1 MSGTKREIVL
11 GVGGGI
17 AAYKACELLRRLQD
31 LDFSIT
37 VVPTPSSLNFVG
49 AATWE
54 ALSGRSVSTEVWQDV
69 DKVQHISLADQAE
82 AIIIAPTTADLL
94 ARLVQGR
101 ADDLLTNV
109 VSASSKPKFLVP
121 AMHPQMWLNPTTQA
135 NVEIL
140 KSRGFAVMQPATG
153 RLTGEDSG
161 VGRFPE
167 TQQIIAAFLEHIGST
182 QDLLGKRILISA
194 GGTREAI
201 DPVRYIGNRS
211 SGKQGEALAIEARN
225 RGAHVTMVLANSNI
239 ADVAGIQTLRVET
252 AAQMHGALKE
262 NMHDC
267 DVLIMAAAVSDAR
280 PTSVAQEK
288 IKKADLQSI
297 DLVSNLDILKDLSAD
312 AKDSQIIVGFAAET
326 SDLEN
331 LGLAKLKSKKLN
343 LIYVNDVSN
352 GAVFASD
359 QSAGFLISDDGQS
372 AYIEQTSKAKVA
384 RNILDKVVS
393 RLSYANGSTT
403 LYI

>member
-69 DKVQHISLADQAE
+69 DKVKHVSLAHQAE

-167 TQQIIAAFLEHIGST
+167 SQQIIAAFLEHIGST

-252 AAQMHGALKE
+252 AAQMHGALKD

-372 AYIEQTSKAKVA
+372 TYIEQTSKAKVA

-393 RLSYANGSTT
+393 RLSYANG
-403 LYI
+403 

>member
-54 ALSGRSVSTEVWQDV
+54 ALSGKSVSTQVWEDV
-69 DKVQHISLADQAE
+69 EKVKHVSLADQAE

-153 RLTGEDSG
+153 RLTGEDTG

-167 TQQIIAAFLEHIGST
+167 SVEIISAFLKHIGST

-211 SGKQGEALAIEARN
+211 SGKQGEALAVEARN
-225 RGAHVTMVLANSNI
+225 RGAHVTMVLANSSI
-239 ADVAGIQTLRVET
+239 SDISGIQTIRVET
-252 AAQMHGALKE
+252 AAEMHTALKASIQ
-262 NMHDC
+262 DS
-267 DVLIMAAAVSDAR
+267 DVLIMAAAISDAR
-280 PTSVAQEK
+280 PTSVSHEK
-288 IKKADLQSI
+288 IKKDDLQRI
-297 DLVSNLDILKDLSAD
+297 DLVSNVDILKDLSSV

-326 SDLEN
+326 SDLES
-331 LGLAKLKSKKLN
+331 LGLVKLKAKKLD

-359 QSAGFLISDDGQS
+359 ESAGFLISADGQS
-372 AYIEQTSKAKVA
+372 TYIEQTSKAKVA
-384 RNILDKVVS
+384 RYILDKVVS
-393 RLSYANGSTT
+393 RLGYANG
-403 LYI
+403 

>member
-69 DKVQHISLADQAE
+69 DKVKHVSLADQAE

-167 TQQIIAAFLEHIGST
+167 SQQIISAFLEHIGST

-252 AAQMHGALKE
+252 AAQMHGALKD

-326 SDLEN
+326 TDLEN
-331 LGLAKLKSKKLN
+331 LGLAKLKTKKLN

-372 AYIEQTSKAKVA
+372 TYIEQTSKAKVA

-393 RLSYANGSTT
+393 RLSYANG
-403 LYI
+403 

>member
-31 LDFSIT
+31 LDFSVT

-54 ALSGRSVSTEVWQDV
+54 ALSGKSVSTQVWEDV
-69 DKVQHISLADQAE
+69 EKVKHVSLADQAE

-121 AMHPQMWLNPTTQA
+121 AMRPQMWLNPTTQA

-153 RLTGEDSG
+153 RLTGEDTG

-167 TQQIIAAFLEHIGST
+167 TVEIISAFLKHIGST

-211 SGKQGEALAIEARN
+211 SGKQGEALAVEARN
-225 RGAHVTMVLANSNI
+225 RGAHVTMVLANSSI
-239 ADVAGIQTLRVET
+239 SDISGIQTIRVET
-252 AAQMHGALKE
+252 AAEMHTALKA
-262 NMHDC
+262 NIQDS
-267 DVLIMAAAVSDAR
+267 DVLIMAAAISDAR
-280 PTSVAQEK
+280 PTSVAHEK
-288 IKKADLQSI
+288 IKKDDLQSI
-297 DLVSNLDILKDLSAD
+297 DLVSNVDILKDLSSV

-326 SDLEN
+326 SHLES
-331 LGLAKLKSKKLN
+331 LGLAKLRAKKLD

-359 QSAGFLISDDGQS
+359 ESAGFLISADGQS
-372 AYIEQTSKAKVA
+372 TFIEQTSKAKVA
-384 RNILDKVVS
+384 RYILDKVVS
-393 RLSYANGSTT
+393 RLGYANG
-403 LYI
+403 

>member
-69 DKVQHISLADQAE
+69 DKVKHISLADQAE

-167 TQQIIAAFLEHIGST
+167 SQQIIAAFLEHIGST

-211 SGKQGEALAIEARN
+211 SGKQGQALAIEARN

-372 AYIEQTSKAKVA
+372 TYIEQTSKAKVA

-393 RLSYANGSTT
+393 RLSYANG
-403 LYI
+403 

>member
-37 VVPTPSSLNFVG
+37 VIPTPSSLNFVG

-54 ALSGRSVSTEVWQDV
+54 ALSGKSVSTQVWEDV
-69 DKVQHISLADQAE
+69 EKVKHVSLADQAE

-167 TQQIIAAFLEHIGST
+167 TVEIISAFLNHIGST

-211 SGKQGEALAIEARN
+211 SGKQGEALAVDARN

-239 ADVAGIQTLRVET
+239 SDISGIQTLRVET
-252 AAQMHGALKE
+252 AAEMHTALKA
-262 NMHDC
+262 NIQDS

-280 PTSVAQEK
+280 PTSVAHEK
-288 IKKADLQSI
+288 IKKVDLQNI
-297 DLVSNLDILKDLSAD
+297 ELVSNLDILKDLSSV

-326 SDLEN
+326 SNLET
-331 LGLAKLKSKKLN
+331 LGLAKLKAKNLD

-359 QSAGFLISDDGQS
+359 ESAGFLIGADGQS
-372 AYIEQTSKAKVA
+372 TYIEQTSKAKVA
-384 RNILDKVVS
+384 KYILDKVVS
-393 RLSYANGSTT
+393 RLGYANG
-403 LYI
+403 

>member
-69 DKVQHISLADQAE
+69 DKVKHVSLADQAE

-167 TQQIIAAFLEHIGST
+167 SQQIIAAFLEHIGST

-343 LIYVNDVSN
+343 LIYVNNVSN

-372 AYIEQTSKAKVA
+372 TYIEQTSKAKVA

-393 RLSYANGSTT
+393 RLSYANG
-403 LYI
+403 

>member
-1 MSGTKREIVL
+1 MSSTKRELIL

-31 LDFSIT
+31 LDFALT

-49 AATWE
+49 SATWE
-54 ALSGRSVSTEVWQDV
+54 ALSGRSVNTQVWQDV
-69 DKVQHISLADQAE
+69 EKVNHVSLAEKAE

-109 VSASSKPKFLVP
+109 VSASSKVKFLVP

-135 NVEIL
+135 NVAIL
-140 KSRGFAVMQPATG
+140 KSRGYVVMEPAVG

-167 TQQIIAAFLEHIGST
+167 TSEIISQFLEHIGSK
-182 QDLLGKRILISA
+182 QDLKGKKVLISA

-211 SGKQGEALAIEARN
+211 SGKQGEAIALAARN
-225 RGAHVTMVLANSNI
+225 RGADVTMVLANSNVSDI
-239 ADVAGIQTLRVET
+239 AGIHTIRVET
-252 AAQMHGALKE
+252 ASEMHAVLKE
-262 NMHDC
+262 EFKDT
-267 DVLIMAAAVSDAR
+267 DVLIMAAAVADAR
-280 PTSVAQEK
+280 PAAVATEK
-288 IKKADLQSI
+288 IKKDKLESI
-297 DLVSNLDILKDLSAD
+297 DLISNEDILHDLSSQ
-312 AKDSQIIVGFAAET
+312 AKASQVIVGFAAET
-326 SDLEN
+326 SNIEE
-331 LGLAKLKSKKLN
+331 LGLAKLKAKN
-343 LIYVNDVSN
+343 LDFIYVNDVSD

-359 QSAGFLISDDGQS
+359 ESAGFLISADGKS
-372 AYIEQTSKAKVA
+372 TYIEQTSKAKVA
-384 RNILDKVVS
+384 TNILDKLVS
-393 RLSYANGSTT
+393 RLGYAND
-403 LYI
+403 

>member
-1 MSGTKREIVL
+1 MSGTKREIIL

-37 VVPTPSSLNFVG
+37 VIPTPSSLNFVG

-54 ALSGRSVSTEVWQDV
+54 ALSGKSVNTQVWEDV
-69 DKVQHISLADQAE
+69 EKVKHVSLADQAE

-121 AMHPQMWLNPTTQA
+121 AMHPQMWLNPTTQS

-140 KSRGFAVMQPATG
+140 KSRGFAVMQPASG
-153 RLTGEDSG
+153 RLTGNDSG
-161 VGRFPE
+161 IGRFPE
-167 TQQIIAAFLEHIGST
+167 TSEIIPAFLEHIGST
-182 QDLLGKRILISA
+182 QDMQGKKVLISA

-201 DPVRYIGNRS
+201 DPVRFIGNRS

-225 RGAHVTMVLANSNI
+225 RGAQVTLVLANSNI
-239 ADVAGIQTLRVET
+239 SDIPGIHTLRVET
-252 AAQMHGALKE
+252 ADQMHKSLSA
-262 NMHDC
+262 NMSDS

-280 PTSVAQEK
+280 PSSIAPEK
-288 IKKADLQSI
+288 IKKGDLNRI
-297 DLVSNLDILKDLSAD
+297 DLISNLDILKDLSAA
-312 AKDSQIIVGFAAET
+312 AKDSQVIVGFAAET
-326 SDLEN
+326 NNLEEF
-331 LGLAKLKSKKLN
+331 GHAKMLAKGLD

-352 GAVFASD
+352 GAIFASD
-359 QSAGFLISDDGQS
+359 QSAGYLMSADGQS
-372 AYIEQTSKAKVA
+372 TYIEQTSKAKVA
-384 RNILDKVVS
+384 RYILDNVVS
-393 RLSYANGSTT
+393 RLSYANG
-403 LYI
+403 

>member
-49 AATWE
+49 TATWE

-69 DKVQHISLADQAE
+69 DKVKHVSLADQAE

-167 TQQIIAAFLEHIGST
+167 SQQIISAFLEHIGST

-262 NMHDC
+262 KMHDC

-288 IKKADLQSI
+288 IKKGDLQSI

-326 SDLEN
+326 SDIEN

-372 AYIEQTSKAKVA
+372 TYIEQTSKAKVA

-393 RLSYANGSTT
+393 RLSYANG
-403 LYI
+403 

>member
-69 DKVQHISLADQAE
+69 EKVKHVSLADQAE

-167 TQQIIAAFLEHIGST
+167 SQQIIAAFLEHIGST

-239 ADVAGIQTLRVET
+239 ADVAGIQMLRVET
-252 AAQMHGALKE
+252 AVQMHGALKN

-280 PTSVAQEK
+280 PTSIAQEK

-372 AYIEQTSKAKVA
+372 TYIEQTSKAKVA

-393 RLSYANGSTT
+393 RLSYANG
-403 LYI
+403 

>member
-69 DKVQHISLADQAE
+69 DKVKHISLADQAE

-167 TQQIIAAFLEHIGST
+167 SQQIIAAFLEHIGST

-297 DLVSNLDILKDLSAD
+297 DLVSNLDILKDLSSD

-372 AYIEQTSKAKVA
+372 TYIEQTSKAKVA

-393 RLSYANGSTT
+393 RLSYANG
-403 LYI
+403 

>member
-69 DKVQHISLADQAE
+69 EKVKHVSLADQAE

-109 VSASSKPKFLVP
+109 VSASSKLKFLVP

-167 TQQIIAAFLEHIGST
+167 SQQIIAAFLEHIGST

-372 AYIEQTSKAKVA
+372 TYIEQTSKAKVA

-393 RLSYANGSTT
+393 RLSYANG
-403 LYI
+403 

>member
-1 MSGTKREIVL
+1 
-11 GVGGGI
+11 
-17 AAYKACELLRRLQD
+17 LLRRLQD

-69 DKVQHISLADQAE
+69 DKVKHVSLADQAE

-167 TQQIIAAFLEHIGST
+167 SQQIISAFLEHIGST

-262 NMHDC
+262 KMHDC

-288 IKKADLQSI
+288 IKKGDLQSI

-326 SDLEN
+326 SDIEN

-372 AYIEQTSKAKVA
+372 TYIEQTSKAKVA

-393 RLSYANGSTT
+393 RLSYANG
-403 LYI
+403 

>member
-69 DKVQHISLADQAE
+69 DKVKHVSLADQAE

-109 VSASSKPKFLVP
+109 VSASSKLKFLVP

-167 TQQIIAAFLEHIGST
+167 SQQIIAAFLEHIGST

-372 AYIEQTSKAKVA
+372 TYIEQTSKAKVA

-393 RLSYANGSTT
+393 RLSYANG
-403 LYI
+403 

>member
-69 DKVQHISLADQAE
+69 DKVKHVSLADQAE

-167 TQQIIAAFLEHIGST
+167 SKQIITAFLEHIGST
-182 QDLLGKRILISA
+182 QDLFGKRILISA

-288 IKKADLQSI
+288 IKKGDLQSI

-372 AYIEQTSKAKVA
+372 TYIEQTSKAKVA

-393 RLSYANGSTT
+393 RLSYANG
-403 LYI
+403 